1 MTGGQRRPEMKR
13 KKRKKNKISI
23 FERNHLNDIKY
34 RGPLSYRHLQII
46 GWLCVSF
53 LILNRLI
60 DLGIM
65 IDPNQ
70 PGWVLALN
78 KVAAFFSEFVLPLF
92 LFANFAILLDEKVPY
107 KVQLLKFGG
116 LSLLVVI
123 LFLLVTEHYALE
135 LGAAIIQD
143 KAGMQQMIDQFFL
156 GLMYDGSL
164 SFNLFIDMF
173 LCTLLLFFLEYTPK
187 RIFTGKKRFIFR
199 LFALLPILYEVGSL
213 VIRILIY
220 YEKVSPP
227 LIVYPL
233 LTTKPPMSFVLF
245 MTLVLFIKIRELR
258 FRRRGKTKEEYREFT
273 KTRINSLQF
282 SVFASIMILITGIID
297 AVLFLMSTA
306 FDLAFKMAG
315 ANTTAAELTEEM
327 MNGSIKG
334 ISGWGIGNHAIM
346 IMIIPIILLFS
357 YTRRHKDPKMD
368 LVVPAG
374 GVLLAF
380 FVGLEGLHQGL
391 LMNIPIIMKSLE
403 DLIAGYL
410 MLPG

>member
-1 MTGGQRRPEMKR
+1 MKR

>member
-1 MTGGQRRPEMKR
+1 MKR
-13 KKRKKNKISI
+13 KKKNKISI
-23 FERNHLNDIKY
+23 FERNQLNDIKY

-60 DLGIM
+60 DFGIM
-65 IDPNQ
+65 LDPNQ

-78 KVAAFFSEFVLPLF
+78 QAAAFFSEFVLPLF

-123 LFLLVTEHYALE
+123 LFLLATEHYVLE
-135 LGAAIIQD
+135 LGAAITKD
-143 KAGMQQMIDQFFL
+143 KEGMQQMIDMFFL
-156 GLMYDGSL
+156 DRMYDGSL

-187 RIFTGKKRFIFR
+187 RFLTGKKRIIFR

-213 VIRILIY
+213 VIRILTY
-220 YEKVSPP
+220 YEKISPP

-380 FVGLEGLHQGL
+380 FVGLEGLHQGR

>member
-1 MTGGQRRPEMKR
+1 MKR

-213 VIRILIY
+213 VIRILTY
-220 YEKVSPP
+220 YERISPP